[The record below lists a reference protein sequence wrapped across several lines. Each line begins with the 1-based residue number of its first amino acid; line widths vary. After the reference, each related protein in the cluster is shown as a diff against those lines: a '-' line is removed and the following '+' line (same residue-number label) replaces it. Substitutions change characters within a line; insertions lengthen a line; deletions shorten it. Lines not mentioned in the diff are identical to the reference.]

1 MPGGIQQLCFS
12 RQLPPQSWRR
22 IAVYSMMRSAL
33 KPSNRQT
40 RDVLL
45 VEGPSSSR
53 DRHAQTLARNGY
65 RVMIAD
71 TVEDGQS
78 QWTPEKYGLIVVALN
93 GFGQSAADLCNIIK
107 ESDINQVIA
116 LIFSPD
122 QELPATNCPT
132 LIFTTEPDEYFLAR
146 VETLTATAYAA

>member
-1 MPGGIQQLCFS
+1 
-12 RQLPPQSWRR
+12 
-22 IAVYSMMRSAL
+22 
-33 KPSNRQT
+33 
-40 RDVLL
+40 
-45 VEGPSSSR
+45 
-53 DRHAQTLARNGY
+53 
-65 RVMIAD
+65 MIAD
-71 TVEDGQS
+71 TVEDGHTHWS
-78 QWTPEKYGLIVVALN
+78 PEKYGLIVVALN